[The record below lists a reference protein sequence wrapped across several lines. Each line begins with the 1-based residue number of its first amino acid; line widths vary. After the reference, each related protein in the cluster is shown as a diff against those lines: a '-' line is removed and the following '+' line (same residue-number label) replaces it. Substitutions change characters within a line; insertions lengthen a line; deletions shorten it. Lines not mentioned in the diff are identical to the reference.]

1 MKRRRDD
8 QSLEIHPWLSGAT
21 LHERA
26 ERLAVP
32 TFDWLS
38 TPIEAI
44 TEGLAHVHIRSP
56 RAEPKPTDPQ

>member
-1 MKRRRDD
+1 MKRRSDD
-8 QSLEIHPWLSGAT
+8 QSLEIYPWLSRAT

-44 TEGLAHVHIRSP
+44 TEGLAHMHIRP
-56 RAEPKPTDPQ
+56 ARVDPTATDPQ